1 MGNVYDVVFC
11 LQVSAVDTVGAGDS
25 FLATLLDS
33 LLDGK
38 AQEVE
43 ETPAHMPKTSPRP
56 GPTSIPCDCEKPFR
70 ISYVCSSSSS
80 SSSSSST
87 NKQTPQCQG

>member
-1 MGNVYDVVFC
+1 

-38 AQEVE
+38 AQEVALE
-43 ETPAHMPKTSPRP
+43 RACRIGAFVATKQGATPRHDAEGIKALKTEVNEPPSSP
-56 GPTSIPCDCEKPFR
+56 
-70 ISYVCSSSSS
+70 SSKI
-80 SSSSSST
+80 T
-87 NKQTPQCQG
+87 LV

>member
-1 MGNVYDVVFC
+1 MRTGNVTDDVFC

-38 AQEVE
+38 AQEVALE
-43 ETPAHMPKTSPRP
+43 RACRIGAFVATKQGAAPRHDAE
-56 GPTSIPCDCEKPFR
+56 GIKALKR
-70 ISYVCSSSSS
+70 
-80 SSSSSST
+80 
-87 NKQTPQCQG
+87 K